1 MKKTRPPSSERKKPR
16 RVASVTVTALIAL
29 LLLSNLFIIFH
40 FSEADGVESGEMSA
54 GVTRFLLEHF
64 YPDYNDLSLAE
75 QETLLGRFHK
85 FVRKA
90 AHFCEFALLGFLTTW
105 LLLWVSRRFIS
116 MSPWKTWLFPAAFTL
131 LYAISDEVHQIFTG
145 RGSRVTDVLID
156 FSGALCGI
164 LLMQGV
170 AVCIARLR
178 AGKGKA
184 IKSTRRI
191 KTCETPAT
199 D

>member
-1 MKKTRPPSSERKKPR
+1 M
-16 RVASVTVTALIAL
+16 TALIAL

-90 AHFCEFALLGFLTTW
+90 AHFCEFTLLGLLATG
-105 LLLWVSRRFIS
+105 LLLWLSRHFVRIT
-116 MSPWKTWLFPAAFTL
+116 PWKTWLFPAAFTL
-131 LYAISDEVHQIFTG
+131 LYAISDEVHQIFTS
-145 RGSRVTDVLID
+145 RGARMTDVLLD
-156 FSGALCGI
+156 FSGALFGI
-164 LLMQGV
+164 LLMQGL
-170 AVCIARLR
+170 AWLLRRLR
-178 AGKGKA
+178 AGKDRAK
-184 IKSTRRI
+184 KSTRRNPP
-191 KTCETPAT
+191 CETPAT